1 MKKGGRIS
9 SAVAIAGTILNIK
22 PVIAIEDGE
31 IKILGKARGTKQG
44 NNYLVQEIRKNGGV
58 DFSKPVLL
66 GYTGTNDDMLKKYI
80 EDSKHIWQEGLD
92 EVKYTSVGAVIGTH
106 AGPGAI
112 AVAFFKK

>member
-1 MKKGGRIS
+1 
-9 SAVAIAGTILNIK
+9 
-22 PVIAIEDGE
+22 
-31 IKILGKARGTKQG
+31 
-44 NNYLVQEIRKNGGV
+44 
-58 DFSKPVLL
+58 
-66 GYTGTNDDMLKKYI
+66 MLKKYI